1 MNENGDVVLE
11 VGLQSY
17 NNRTKV
23 QSPNG
28 NNNGTKVQS
37 PDLNIMKKD
46 NYSKLPHI
54 NLIGYYQFI
63 TFRTHDSIDEFL
75 LKIRNENISNK
86 QKEYK
91 IDTYLDNSNKGC
103 YLNDNILDFLYN
115 YFLKKNK
122 QIFDLVAFC
131 IMPNHIH
138 ILFKQNGDLSKTMQ
152 QIKGGTSF
160 EINKILDKKGSFWES
175 NYFDKAI
182 RDEKHFLT
190 TYQYIKNNPIK
201 ANLKDF
207 EKRFYG
213 IYE

>member
-1 MNENGDVVLE
+1 MNEKYGDLE

-17 NNRTKV
+17 NNNYGTEVPSPNYNNRTKV
-23 QSPNG
+23 LSPSG
-28 NNNGTKVQS
+28 NKYN
-37 PDLNIMKKD
+37 
-46 NYSKLPHI
+46 KLPHI
-54 NLIGYYQFI
+54 NLIEYYQFI

-91 IDTYLDNSNKGC
+91 IDTYLDSSNQGS
-103 YLNDNILDFLYN
+103 YLNGKILDYLYN
-115 YFLKKNK
+115 YFLDKDKKL
-122 QIFDLVAFC
+122 FDLVAFC

-138 ILFKQNGDLSKTMQ
+138 ILFKQNYDLSKTMK
-152 QIKGGTSF
+152 QIKGSTSF
-160 EINKILDKKGSFWES
+160 AINKILNKKGSFWES

-182 RDEKHFLT
+182 RDEKHFFT
-190 TYQYIKNNPIK
+190 TYEYIKNNPIK